1 MRHQVQGNG
10 NSGQYEK
17 RWWALGALALSLM
30 VISLDHTILNV
41 AIPSLR
47 DDLSA
52 TASELQWVMD
62 AYVLVFAGLLL
73 AAGSLGDRFGRKRAL
88 QFGLLVFAAGSVA
101 SALSTSSEMLIASRA
116 LMGIGG
122 AFIMPATLSIITN
135 IFPAE
140 ERGKAIAA
148 WAAVSGLGIVL
159 GPIAGGVLLES
170 FDWSAV
176 FWVNIPL
183 IAIAIIAGRSLI
195 PESRDPE
202 PWPLDIPG
210 VALSIGGL
218 VSLTWAIIEA
228 PAKGWTDPMV
238 LGVFA
243 GGAALAAAFVAWELR
258 TPTPMLEMRLF
269 RNPRF
274 SAASASLTIAF
285 AAMMGVVFLFTQYL
299 QSVLGYS
306 ALEAGVAMLPTGVAL
321 IVAAPISAKLDAR
334 FGTKVVVAGG
344 LLTVAAGLGIGA
356 ALDASS
362 SYVQVAASLAAFG
375 AGMGLCMAPTTDA
388 VMGAVPLDM
397 AGVGSAMNDATRMVG
412 GALGIAILGSVAS
425 SGYGA
430 GVESSVQG
438 LPAGAAE
445 AAGDSVGA
453 AAAVA
458 SQVGGPAGDALRG
471 AAEAAYVSGMND
483 AYLVGVGMLLVG
495 AVAAIRYLPARG
507 SAQAP
512 TFEELQAPAAAP
524 AVVAE
529 AAA

>member
-1 MRHQVQGNG
+1 
-10 NSGQYEK
+10 
-17 RWWALGALALSLM
+17 
-30 VISLDHTILNV
+30 
-41 AIPSLR
+41 
-47 DDLSA
+47 
-52 TASELQWVMD
+52 MD

-73 AAGSLGDRFGRKRAL
+73 AAGSLGDRFGRRRAL
-88 QFGLLVFAAGSVA
+88 QFGLVVFALGSVS
-101 SALSTSSEMLIASRA
+101 SALSGSSEMLIASRA
-116 LMGIGG
+116 LMGVGG
-122 AFIMPATLSIITN
+122 AFIMPATLSIISN

-170 FDWSAV
+170 FNWSAV

-183 IAIAIIAGRSLI
+183 IAVALVAGRALI
-195 PESRDPE
+195 PESRDPD
-202 PWPLDIPG
+202 PWPIDLPG
-210 VALSIGGL
+210 VALSIGAL

-228 PAKGWTDPMV
+228 PGRGWMDPTV
-238 LGVFA
+238 LGVFGA
-243 GGAALAAAFVAWELR
+243 GAVMAAAFIAWELR

-285 AAMMGVVFLFTQYL
+285 ASMMGVIFLFTQYL
-299 QSVLGYS
+299 QSVLGYT
-306 ALEAGVAMLPTGVAL
+306 ALEAGVAMLPTGVSL
-321 IVAAPISAKLDAR
+321 IIAAPISAKLDAR
-334 FGTKVVVAGG
+334 FGTKLVVAGG
-344 LLTVAAGLGIGA
+344 LATVALGLGIGA
-356 ALDASS
+356 ALDVSS
-362 SYVQVAASLAAFG
+362 SYLQVAASLAAFG

-388 VMGAVPLDM
+388 VMGAVPLEM

-453 AAAVA
+453 AVAVA
-458 SQVGGPAGDALRG
+458 AHTGGPAGDALRG
-471 AAEAAYVSGMND
+471 AAEAAFVSGMND
-483 AYLVGVGMLLVG
+483 AYLVGIGMLVAG
-495 AVAAIRYLPARG
+495 AVAALRYLPARG
-507 SAQAP
+507 SDQPP
-512 TFEELQAPAAAP
+512 TFEELQTPRPATPVTAARAAA
-524 AVVAE
+524 
-529 AAA
+529 